1 VNKDLNQL
9 KEFCIEVLQYI
20 NQTEPEEISF
30 INDYIKIVTTL
41 KSKTDI
47 NSTVSEIVEMSQDY
61 KGSKLDALDEILR
74 SKNLP
79 PLTFMRAKK
88 SRLILSIIDRGAIE
102 TDDEFRLLNSYL
114 DDAVGK
120 DTELKTIEA
129 IDALLFEYESNK

>member
-1 VNKDLNQL
+1 MNKDLNQL